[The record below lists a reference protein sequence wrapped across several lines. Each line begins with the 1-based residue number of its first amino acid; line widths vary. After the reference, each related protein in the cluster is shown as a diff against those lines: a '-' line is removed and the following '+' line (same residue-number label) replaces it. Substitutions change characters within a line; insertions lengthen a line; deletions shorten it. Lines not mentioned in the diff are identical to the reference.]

1 MMHHQVRRRKRRSQ
15 GACVTSP
22 ARNLRCVDV
31 GRGTHGFGFTISG
44 QQPCLLS
51 CIVTGSPAEAAG
63 LQTGHALVAV
73 NGRNV
78 ARLPHDTVVRLIG
91 SSCGRLRYGI

>member
-1 MMHHQVRRRKRRSQ
+1 MHQVRRRKRRSQ
-15 GACVTSP
+15 GGSATTP
-22 ARNLRCVDV
+22 LPNLRCVDV
-31 GRGTHGFGFTISG
+31 ERGAYGFGFTISG

-51 CIVTGSPAEAAG
+51 CIVPGSPAETAG
-63 LQTGHALVAV
+63 LQPGHALVAV

-91 SSCGRLRYGI
+91 SSCGRLR